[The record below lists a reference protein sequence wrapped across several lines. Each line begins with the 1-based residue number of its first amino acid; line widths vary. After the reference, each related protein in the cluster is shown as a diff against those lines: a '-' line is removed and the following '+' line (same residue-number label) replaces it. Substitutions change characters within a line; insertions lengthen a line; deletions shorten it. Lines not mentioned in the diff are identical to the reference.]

1 MVYDTKDNLHNL
13 YAINNDF
20 LEYFSSYIK
29 SNDVFF
35 INHTVKLEMI
45 CFCLSEHLQ
54 KCGASGGA
62 FYENDIAIATTA
74 AAYECG
80 KH

>member
-1 MVYDTKDNLHNL
+1 MRIL
-13 YAINNDF
+13 
-20 LEYFSSYIK
+20 SSYVK
-29 SNDVFF
+29 STNMPFV
-35 INHTVKLEMI
+35 NHAMKLEMI
-45 CFCLSEHLQ
+45 CLCLSGHLQ

>member
-1 MVYDTKDNLHNL
+1 M
-13 YAINNDF
+13 
-20 LEYFSSYIK
+20 
-29 SNDVFF
+29 
-35 INHTVKLEMI
+35 KLQMI
-45 CFCLSEHLQ
+45 WFCLSEHLQ
-54 KCGASGGA
+54 NCGASGGA

>member
-1 MVYDTKDNLHNL
+1 M
-13 YAINNDF
+13 
-20 LEYFSSYIK
+20 
-29 SNDVFF
+29 
-35 INHTVKLEMI
+35 KLEMI
-45 CFCLSEHLQ
+45 CLCLSGHLQ